1 MNKNAQKI
9 WQELLSYQ
17 GEVYGYLKRAVGD
30 GEIAGDLFQEVYL
43 KVLQHIDTLDAQRSL
58 KAWLMT
64 VTRNRVINFFRDSK
78 RRMFIPFD
86 DQKEK
91 YADPKWSFGDEAIEF
106 ALNAL
111 PERQRQVL
119 LRRELDGL
127 DYDSLAKE
135 FNLSVSAVTSLLS
148 RARENLK
155 RHYQLYF
162 LPDWVRRNPSRLPVE
177 DLLRFV
183 SDVTVYGDIL
193 LQAQKNSQRFFSDIR
208 HQWDSLRK
216 RFFPEER
223 LMQIFQK
230 LGSLENKTVLDA
242 GSGTGM
248 VAVKAA
254 LRAGNVVAVE
264 INAQMVKRLKQM
276 RFQLGLEKLLIVR
289 GDIRRLCLK
298 NENVDAIFATLVLH
312 HLTRPELWLAEAARV
327 LRENG
332 NLIIVDFDRHGNK
345 QLADTMHDLWLGFP
359 QDLVK
364 RWAKAAHL
372 KLVWSTHWNSAEEI
386 PVYAQIYQKKK
397 KDK

>member
-58 KAWLMT
+58 KAWLIT
-64 VTRNRVINFFRDSK
+64 VTRNRVINFYRDSK
-78 RRMFIPFD
+78 RRTFIPFD
-86 DQKEK
+86 DQNENS
-91 YADPKWSFGDEAIEF
+91 ADPKWSFGDEAIEF

-127 DYDSLAKE
+127 DYDSLANE
-135 FNLSVSAVTSLLS
+135 FNLSVSAVTSLLN

-162 LPDWVRRNPSRLPVE
+162 LPAWVRHNPHRLPVD
-177 DLLRFV
+177 DLLRFI
-183 SDVTVYGDIL
+183 SDVPVHGDVIH
-193 LQAQKNSQRFFSDIR
+193 QAQEKSQRFFSGIR
-208 HQWDSLRK
+208 YQWDALRK

-223 LMQIFQK
+223 LSQIFQA
-230 LGSLENKTVLDA
+230 LGPLNDKTVLDA

-248 VAVKAA
+248 VAIKAA

-264 INAQMVKRLKQM
+264 INPQMIKRLKQM
-276 RFQLGLEKLLIVR
+276 RFQLGLEKLFIVR

-298 NENVDAIFATLVLH
+298 RGSVDIVFATLVLH
-312 HLTRPELWLAEAARV
+312 HLTRPELWFAEAARV

-332 NLIIVDFDRHGNK
+332 NLIVVDFDRHGNK

-359 QDLVK
+359 PKLVE
-364 RWAKAAHL
+364 RWAKEVHL
-372 KLVWSTHWNSAEEI
+372 QLTWSTHWNSAQGI
-386 PVYAQIYQKKK
+386 PVYAQIYQK
-397 KDK
+397 